1 MMKGRQRLSSQLRGH
16 HIINQRGKTNFGAK
30 PTYVSFVCFGDS
42 GRESAKEKRLRPWE
56 RVEAA
61 HIELIEIEVMLWS
74 PSLMERPEA
83 PPTLSVKF
91 VFFLA

>member
-1 MMKGRQRLSSQLRGH
+1 ML
-16 HIINQRGKTNFGAK
+16 GAQ
-30 PTYVSFVCFGDS
+30 
-42 GRESAKEKRLRPWE
+42 EKRLRPWE

-74 PSLMERPEA
+74 PSLMERLEA
-83 PPTLSVKF
+83 PATLSVEF